1 MKKIMFADRF
11 ALTQAVLNGTKT
23 QTRRLVLLTLHRR
36 IGSEFIKIEPNNI
49 LLDNERGWS
58 FELDGKTYPLPK
70 QNHPKFQI
78 GEIVAVAQSYERVYA
93 EMIEDWAK
101 HHYHAP
107 REDAAEI
114 FRRDFENTSGWDNKM
129 FVRAD
134 LMPHQIRITN
144 LRVQHLQ
151 DITDEECA
159 KEGIRVGETTSSFW
173 DERLKDTRFYPSPRE
188 AYADLIDR
196 INGRGTWEINP
207 YVFVCDFELIK

>member
-1 MKKIMFADRF
+1 MFADRF

-23 QTRRLVLLTLHRR
+23 QTRRLVSLTLHRR
-36 IGSEFIKIEPNNI
+36 IGNELVEIEPNNI
-49 LLDNERGWS
+49 LLDNERGWA

-70 QNHPKFQI
+70 GNHPNYQV
-78 GEIVAVAQSYERVYA
+78 GEIVAVAQSYV
-93 EMIEDWAK
+93 
-101 HHYHAP
+101 
-107 REDAAEI
+107 DAGISVQTLTKLSAQEHPVTQRSN
-114 FRRDFENTSGWDNKM
+114 FLKKVSGWKNKM

-144 LRVQHLQ
+144 LRVQRLQ

-196 INGRGTWEINP
+196 ISGRGTWESNP
-207 YVFVCDFELIK
+207 YVFVYDFELVK

>member
-23 QTRRLVLLTLHRR
+23 QTRRLVSLTLHRR
-36 IGSEFIKIEPNNI
+36 IGNELVEIEPNNI
-49 LLDNERGWS
+49 LLDNEGRWA

-70 QNHPKFQI
+70 GNHPNYQV

-101 HHYHAP
+101 HHYHEP
-107 REDAAEI
+107 REDASEI
-114 FRRDFENTSGWDNKM
+114 FKRDFENTSGWDNKM

-144 LRVQHLQ
+144 LRVQRLQ

-196 INGRGTWEINP
+196 ISGRGTWEINP
-207 YVFVCDFELIK
+207 YVFVYDFELVK

>member
-23 QTRRLVLLTLHRR
+23 QTRRIVPQKEIDNYEDWLDEVTSISTTGCGAVRYETLIERLLNRTPYR
-36 IGSEFIKIEPNNI
+36 
-49 LLDNERGWS
+49 
-58 FELDGKTYPLPK
+58 
-70 QNHPKFQI
+70 I
-78 GEIVAVAQSYERVYA
+78 GEIVAVARSYERVYA

-101 HHYHAP
+101 HHYHEP

-114 FRRDFENTSGWDNKM
+114 FKRDFENTSGWDNKM

-144 LRVQHLQ
+144 LRVQRLQ
-151 DITDEECA
+151 DITDEDCA

-196 INGRGTWEINP
+196 ISGRGTWESNP
-207 YVFVCDFELIK
+207 YVFVYDFELVK

>member
-1 MKKIMFADRF
+1 MKKIMFDDRF

-23 QTRRLVLLTLHRR
+23 QTRRIVPQKEIDNYEDWLDEVTSISTTGCGAVRYETLIERLLNRTPYR
-36 IGSEFIKIEPNNI
+36 
-49 LLDNERGWS
+49 
-58 FELDGKTYPLPK
+58 
-70 QNHPKFQI
+70 I
-78 GEIVAVAQSYERVYA
+78 GEIVAVARSYERVYA

-101 HHYHAP
+101 HHYHEP

-114 FRRDFENTSGWDNKM
+114 FKRDFENTSGWDNKM

-144 LRVQHLQ
+144 LRVQRLQ
-151 DITDEECA
+151 DITDEDCA

-196 INGRGTWEINP
+196 ISGRGTWESNP
-207 YVFVCDFELIK
+207 YVFVYDFELVK

>member
-23 QTRRLVLLTLHRR
+23 QTRRLVSLTLHRR
-36 IGSEFIKIEPNNI
+36 IGSEFIEIEPDNI
-49 LLDNERGWS
+49 LFDNEKGWA

-70 QNHPKFQI
+70 GNHPNYQI
-78 GEIVAVAQSYERVYA
+78 GEIVAVAQSYVDA
-93 EMIEDWAK
+93 GISVQTLAK
-101 HHYHAP
+101 LSAQEHP
-107 REDAAEI
+107 VTQRSN
-114 FRRDFENTSGWDNKM
+114 FLKKVSGWDNKM

-144 LRVQHLQ
+144 LRVQRLQ

-196 INGRGTWEINP
+196 ISGRGTWESNP
-207 YVFVCDFELIK
+207 YVFVYDFELVK

>member
-23 QTRRLVLLTLHRR
+23 QTRRLVSLTLHRR
-36 IGSEFIKIEPNNI
+36 IGNELVEIEPNNI
-49 LLDNERGWS
+49 LLDNERGWA

-70 QNHPKFQI
+70 GNHPNYQV
-78 GEIVAVAQSYERVYA
+78 GEIVAVAQDYNT
-93 EMIEDWAK
+93 IGK
-101 HHYHAP
+101 P
-107 REDAAEI
+107 Q
-114 FRRDFENTSGWDNKM
+114 RDECNRDVAGNTNKM
-129 FVRAD
+129 FVKPEM
-134 LMPHQIRITN
+134 MPHQIRITN
-144 LRVQHLQ
+144 LRVQRLQ

-196 INGRGTWEINP
+196 ISGRGTWESNP
-207 YVFVCDFELIK
+207 YVFVYDFELVK